1 MSRVSADQLRYATL
15 LSWGTRLGIVILT
28 GSFAAYV
35 FGLLPAFTP
44 VEQMPSLWT
53 LPAHEYLDKPGTG
66 TGWYWISHLAN
77 GEFASLFGIATL
89 AACSIA
95 GLGALIPDYVRRRDF
110 TYAVI
115 CLLSIAVVLI
125 AASGALNSRQ

>member
-15 LSWGTRLGIVILT
+15 LSWGTRLGIVTLA

-35 FGLLPAFTP
+35 FGLLPAFIP

-53 LPAHEYLDKPGTG
+53 LPAQEYLDKTGTG

-77 GEFASLFGIATL
+77 GEFASLLGIATL
-89 AACSIA
+89 AACSVA
-95 GLGALIPDYVRRRDF
+95 GLGVLIPDYVRRRDF
-110 TYAVI
+110 IYAVI
-115 CLLSIAVVLI
+115 CLLSIAVVLL

>member
-15 LSWGTRLGIVILT
+15 LSWGTWLGIVILT

-35 FGLLPAFTP
+35 FGLLPAFIP
-44 VEQMPSLWT
+44 VERMPSLWT
-53 LPAHEYLDKPGTG
+53 LPAHEYLDKTGTG
-66 TGWYWISHLAN
+66 TGWYWISRLAN
-77 GEFASLFGIATL
+77 GEFASLLGIATL

-110 TYAVI
+110 AYAVI
-115 CLLSIAVVLI
+115 CLLSIAVVLL
-125 AASGALNSRQ
+125 AASGALNFRQ

>member
-35 FGLLPAFTP
+35 FGLLPAFIP

-53 LPAHEYLDKPGTG
+53 LPAHEYLDKTGTG
-66 TGWYWISHLAN
+66 TGWYWISRLAN
-77 GEFASLFGIATL
+77 GEFASLLGIATL

-110 TYAVI
+110 AYAVI
-115 CLLSIAVVLI
+115 CLLSIAVVLL
-125 AASGALNSRQ
+125 AASGALNFRQ

>member
-1 MSRVSADQLRYATL
+1 MSRLSADQLRYATL

-35 FGLLPAFTP
+35 FGLLPAFIP
-44 VEQMPSLWT
+44 VERMPSLWT
-53 LPAHEYLDKPGTG
+53 LPAHEYLDKTGTG
-66 TGWYWISHLAN
+66 TGWYWISRLAN
-77 GEFASLFGIATL
+77 GEFASLLGIATL

-110 TYAVI
+110 AYAVI
-115 CLLSIAVVLI
+115 CLLSIAVVLL
-125 AASGALNSRQ
+125 AASGALNFRQ

>member
-35 FGLLPAFTP
+35 FGLLPAFIP
-44 VEQMPSLWT
+44 VERMPSLWT
-53 LPAHEYLDKPGTG
+53 LPAHEYLDKTGTG
-66 TGWYWISHLAN
+66 TGWYWISRLAN
-77 GEFASLFGIATL
+77 GEFASLLGIATL

-110 TYAVI
+110 AYAVI
-115 CLLSIAVVLI
+115 CLLSIAVVLL
-125 AASGALNSRQ
+125 AASGALNFRQ

>member
-28 GSFAAYV
+28 GSFAAYI
-35 FGLLPAFTP
+35 FGLLPAFIP
-44 VEQMPSLWT
+44 VERMPSLWT
-53 LPAHEYLDKPGTG
+53 LPAHEYLDKTGTG
-66 TGWYWISHLAN
+66 TGWYWISRLAN
-77 GEFASLFGIATL
+77 GEFASLLGIATL

-110 TYAVI
+110 AYAVI
-115 CLLSIAVVLI
+115 CLLSIAVVLL
-125 AASGALNSRQ
+125 AASGALNFRQ

>member
-1 MSRVSADQLRYATL
+1 MNRVSADQLRYATL

-35 FGLLPAFTP
+35 FGLLPAFIP
-44 VEQMPSLWT
+44 VERMPSLWT
-53 LPAHEYLDKPGTG
+53 LPAHEYLDKTGTG
-66 TGWYWISHLAN
+66 TGWYWISRLAN
-77 GEFASLFGIATL
+77 GEFASLLGIATL

-110 TYAVI
+110 AYAVI
-115 CLLSIAVVLI
+115 CLLSIAVVLL
-125 AASGALNSRQ
+125 AASGALNFRQ